1 LRTLRDIQPNRK
13 HTKKMKP
20 KLKLLCAGYS
30 VSLMLTAATIAAEPA
45 SPDGYSGNQTKT
57 SQNSGMGAHELGRT
71 SKASSL
77 MGKEV
82 KNLQGESLGD
92 VTDMIVDLS
101 SGRLVAVIIS
111 SGGFLGIG
119 DVLSI
124 VPPSAL
130 KYAGDNDESLR
141 LDVSKET
148 LANAPH
154 FKSDEWPDLT
164 KVGYIES
171 VNNAYKLDQA
181 PNAETPYKTDNSKK
195 TARDGEGGEPTA
207 IDQGNSMGDIEITAK
222 IRKEIMARENMSI
235 SAQNITIIT
244 NGGHV
249 TLRGSVKTADEK
261 RLIAEFA
268 TQATSKEPIDNQ
280 LEVE

>member
-1 LRTLRDIQPNRK
+1 
-13 HTKKMKP
+13 MKR
-20 KLKLLCAGYS
+20 KLKLLCIGYS
-30 VSLMLTAATIAAEPA
+30 AALVVTSTAFAADPSAA
-45 SPDGYSGNQTKT
+45 SEKSAVVT
-57 SQNSGMGAHELGRT
+57 SPSKMSDAPLGRT

-77 MGKEV
+77 MGKDV

-92 VTDMIVDLS
+92 VTDLIVDIG

-124 VPPSAL
+124 VPPTAL
-130 KYAGDNDESLR
+130 KYAGSGEEVT

-164 KVGYIES
+164 KVDYLGS
-171 VNNAYKLDQA
+171 VYTAYKVQ
-181 PNAETPYKTDNSKK
+181 PYTNDTVGKEPDNSERNVRD
-195 TARDGEGGEPTA
+195 RDGDKPTA
-207 IDQGNSMGDIEITAK
+207 IDQGNSKSDIEITSQ
-222 IRKEIMARENMSI
+222 IRKQIMDQENLSI
-235 SAQNITIIT
+235 NAQNVKIIT
-244 NGGHV
+244 KDGRV
-249 TLRGSVKTADEK
+249 TLRGPVKTAEEK
-261 RLIAEFA
+261 RLIAELA
-268 TQATSKEPIDNQ
+268 IKATSVEKVDDQ